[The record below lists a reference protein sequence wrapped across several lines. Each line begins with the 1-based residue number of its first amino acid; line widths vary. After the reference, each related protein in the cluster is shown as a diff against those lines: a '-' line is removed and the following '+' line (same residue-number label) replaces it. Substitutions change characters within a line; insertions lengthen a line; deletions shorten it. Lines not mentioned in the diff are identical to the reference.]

1 MLGSH
6 NSLTYLKS
14 NNLLKSWAK
23 CQEVNFEEQYN
34 LGVRCFDVR
43 IKFEKGQPKIVHN
56 NVDYKG
62 GKEVL
67 DSLYSFMNEKK
78 DCYLRLLLDVRKKPK
93 DADTL
98 VSYFNQ
104 YILYIKTQF
113 PNIKWAEAIT
123 YWDWNRLV
131 ANKELSIYEVH
142 ASVVGE
148 VGITKKPIDY
158 AKKNNTYNRSYFKDV
173 LENDNMILLIDFVNI

>member
-14 NNLLKSWAK
+14 NNLFKSWAK
-23 CQEVNFEEQYN
+23 CQEINYLQQYN

-67 DSLYSFMNEKK
+67 DSLYKFMDSKG
-78 DCYLRLLLDVRKKPK
+78 DCYLRLILDVRSTPKNEDVLVGMFKQYILYVQTYFPNIKFIEARTYWDWQNYCDVVFSVIEKHASVAGKVGVFKKPK
-93 DADTL
+93 D
-98 VSYFNQ
+98 
-104 YILYIKTQF
+104 
-113 PNIKWAEAIT
+113 
-123 YWDWNRLV
+123 
-131 ANKELSIYEVH
+131 
-142 ASVVGE
+142 
-148 VGITKKPIDY
+148 Y
-158 AKKNNTYNRSYFKDV
+158 AKNNNTTIREEYEEILQSGV
-173 LENDNMILLIDFVNI
+173 EVLLIDFVNI